1 MTAQRQPEQITR
13 NVGNVDRRPQ
23 KLPRIKTPP
32 KGKADPVLARIDW
45 NRAINIGYD
54 MAIENCRSD
63 TEIGD
68 AQAMWELL
76 REAAQV
82 SAQVYKAPPRT
93 GYPTKANMPDYI
105 GEASDWS
112 YMLAEFKAGGGAPNT
127 RPTPSPEQID
137 RAEVVLYLWHR
148 YAIADKGDW
157 SRMRKAVMS
166 KAIGVRD
173 VKVRAVTGMSKQ
185 AIHRAKMD
193 AMRDMLEPLRRWIG

>member
-13 NVGNVDRRPQ
+13 NIGNRDRRPQ

-32 KGKADPVLARIDW
+32 QGKADPILARIDW

-54 MAIENCRSD
+54 MAIENCRRD

-82 SAQVYKAPPRT
+82 SAQTYKAPPRT
-93 GYPTKANMPDYI
+93 GYPTKANMPEYL
-105 GEASDWS
+105 GEASEWS
-112 YMLAEFKAGGGAPNT
+112 KMLAEFKAGSGAPNT

-137 RAEVVLYLWHR
+137 RAEVMLHLWHGK
-148 YAIADKGDW
+148 ALIDKGDR
-157 SRMRKAVMS
+157 SRIKRAVWL
-166 KAIGVRD
+166 KVAGVKD
-173 VKVRAVTGMSKQ
+173 MKVRAVTGMSKQ